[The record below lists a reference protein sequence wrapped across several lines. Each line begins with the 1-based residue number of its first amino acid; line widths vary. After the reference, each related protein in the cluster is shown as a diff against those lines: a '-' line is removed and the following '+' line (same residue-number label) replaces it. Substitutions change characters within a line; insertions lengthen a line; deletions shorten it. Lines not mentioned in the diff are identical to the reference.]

1 MRARAPVR
9 RPDVPAPRAL
19 ALLLACA
26 LVAACSSSRHA
37 LEHQDIEL
45 SEWIV
50 DEEVLTID
58 APPSVIPEEDTEDGQ
73 YRYRLGPGDVVQVRV
88 WGDQSLTGTYRIGP
102 DGAIT
107 MPLFGAVKLAGY
119 ARDEAARMLEEL
131 LTEHYIEPSVTVI
144 VDEFNNNNVFLLG
157 AFNWPGEYK
166 LESQATLLQALSL
179 AKGFTP
185 EADRSGLTITR
196 GDDTVIRINLDELL
210 RGGNMALNVRLQPG
224 DVLFLPENTMRIVHV
239 LGEVNKPGMVPV
251 GRGLDLLRALSSA
264 GSMTEDAVVDQVRI
278 LRRVDDKVRVFTV
291 DVAQIYEDGA
301 LTANIPL
308 QPEDIVFVPER
319 GLAKLNYV
327 LRQLSPSF
335 STIFVLDQLQDLGD
349 EDN

>member
-1 MRARAPVR
+1 MRISLSLLPLYL
-9 RPDVPAPRAL
+9 AL
-19 ALLLACA
+19 ASLLWSCA
-26 LVAACSSSRHA
+26 SSVEDP
-37 LEHQDIEL
+37 LIHQDIAL
-45 SEWIV
+45 SDWV
-50 DEEVLTID
+50 VNEEVLSIET
-58 APPSVIPEEDTEDGQ
+58 PPSVLPEEDELLDRYQ
-73 YRYRLGPGDVVQVRV
+73 YALGPGDVVQVRM
-88 WGDQSLTGTYRIGP
+88 WGDTNVSGTYRIGP
-102 DGAIT
+102 DGDIT
-107 MPLFGAVKLAGY
+107 LPLFGGVTMAGY
-119 ARDEAARMLEEL
+119 TRDGAARMLEEL
-131 LTEHYIEPSVTVI
+131 MEAHYIDPRVTII

-185 EADRSGLTITR
+185 VADRSGLTITR
-196 GDDTVIRINLDELL
+196 GDDTVIRINLDDLL
-210 RGGNMALNVRLQPG
+210 RGGNMMLNVRLRPG

-264 GSMTEDAVVDQVRI
+264 GSMTEDAVITEVRI
-278 LRRVDDKVRVFTV
+278 LRRLGDKVRVFTV
-291 DVAQIYEDGA
+291 DVRQIYEDGA

-308 QPEDIVFVPER
+308 QPEDIIFVPER

-335 STIFVLDQLQDLGD
+335 STIFVLDELSGLTGS
-349 EDN
+349 E